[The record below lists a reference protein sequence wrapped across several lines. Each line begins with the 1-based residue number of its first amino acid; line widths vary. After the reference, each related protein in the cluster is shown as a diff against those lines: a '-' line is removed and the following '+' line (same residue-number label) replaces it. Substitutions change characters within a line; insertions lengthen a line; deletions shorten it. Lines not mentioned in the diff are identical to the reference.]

1 VAVGAQPLEDTTGTD
16 APVAVKKRG
25 GRLVVAPNWIG
36 DAVMSLPVL
45 RALRRADPV
54 RRLTVLAKR
63 GPAVIY
69 RAQGTADDV
78 RSASGLLA
86 DSRAASR
93 AGFSEAWLLPNSFR
107 SALVPFL
114 ARIPDRIGYA
124 SDGRRAL
131 LTRALAPPPRTD
143 HQLRDYDALLRS
155 RGIEP
160 DPDPP
165 RLAVPAEAAEL
176 ADASLSR
183 AGLARDRS
191 LVLIA
196 PGAAFAWTK
205 RWPPDRF
212 GRLAHTLAARGFPCA
227 LVIGPGEEP
236 IASEVRR
243 AAGGALPVLGLDLD
257 PVGVAALA
265 ARARVVVANDSGP
278 MHLAAAV
285 GTPVVALFGPTDP
298 GRTGPTG
305 APSEVLDRYVFCS
318 PCYLRECPY
327 GHECMK
333 EIGVGDVA
341 AAVERVIRDTGDG

>member
-1 VAVGAQPLEDTTGTD
+1 
-16 APVAVKKRG
+16 VKRRG

-45 RALRRADPV
+45 RALRRADPGG
-54 RRLTVLAKR
+54 RITVLAKR
-63 GPAVIY
+63 GPAAIY
-69 RAQGTADDV
+69 RAEGSADDV
-78 RSASGLLA
+78 RTTVGLLA
-86 DSRAASR
+86 DSGAAFR

-107 SALVPFL
+107 SALVPYL

-143 HQLRDYDALLRS
+143 HQLRDYDPLLRS
-155 RGIEP
+155 AGIEP

-165 RLAVPAEAAEL
+165 RLEVPAEAGEL
-176 ADASLSR
+176 ADAALSR
-183 AGLARDRS
+183 ARLPRDGS

-196 PGAAFAWTK
+196 PGAAFGWTK

-212 GRLAHTLAARGFPCA
+212 GRLADLLAARGFPSA
-227 LVIGPGEEP
+227 LVIGPGEET
-236 IASEVRR
+236 IAAEVRR
-243 AAGGALPVLGLDLD
+243 ASSSPETLPVLGLDLD
-257 PVGVAALA
+257 PVGVAGLA

-305 APSEVLDRYVFCS
+305 APAEVLDRYVFCS
-318 PCYLRECPY
+318 PCYLTECPY
-327 GHECMK
+327 GHECMR
-333 EIGVGDVA
+333 EIAVEAVMG
-341 AAVERVIRDTGDG
+341 AVERLLDKRR